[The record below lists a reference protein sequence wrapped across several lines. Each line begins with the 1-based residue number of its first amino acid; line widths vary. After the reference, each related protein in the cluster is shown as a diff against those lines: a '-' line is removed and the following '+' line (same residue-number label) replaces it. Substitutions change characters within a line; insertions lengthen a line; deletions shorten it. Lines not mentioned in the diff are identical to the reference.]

1 MRFKA
6 IDLMTR
12 MYTHYKTSWDS
23 LKTELAAFIQDC
35 KSKNL
40 TDEVSIGLIENL
52 EAQVNETMVK

>member
-23 LKTELAAFIQDC
+23 LKSELAAFIQDC
-35 KSKNL
+35 KSKGL

-52 EAQVNETMVK
+52 EA

>member
-12 MYTHYKTSWDS
+12 MYTHYKTKWDS
-23 LKTELAAFIQDC
+23 LKTELAAFILDC
-35 KSKNL
+35 KSKGL

-52 EAQVNETMVK
+52 EA